1 MQYGMVIELTPVI
14 ALVDHARFANGAFS
28 ITATGVRI
36 DNDVIQSRRGRT
48 FSMSERRGT
57 KALELWCRR
66 IAEGYKDVKITNMST
81 SWRDGLAFC
90 AIIHNFRPDLI
101 DFASLSKDNVYYN
114 NELAFTIAE
123 QHLGI
128 PSLLDP
134 ADMVKYEVPDR
145 FSILTYLSQYY
156 RVFSN
161 QANNALLSTNP
172 QMASIPAFVG
182 VPKRASCNRCSNP
195 IFLAERIS
203 FGEKSYHRSCL
214 KCARCGTQLTVGSF
228 YETETDGEYCCETCP
243 DEEIQLE
250 QRRESSA
257 SSEGSNHSAVVE
269 RKPSAPIVV
278 GVSRNVRSSK
288 LLDRISFFESAP
300 LSDEEKSSNLERKT
314 RMSNFLKETLKD
326 QEQNEDKPPDLPAA
340 EPPPTSVRDNSN
352 GHDEAHA
359 IETEEDAE
367 DSDDDSA
374 DEPDVEDEFEKLVQG
389 LDDEDLGSQKSNEV
403 HQLVVDHVT
412 HAKENDLAENV
423 ITPKLIVAKESE
435 VSSSAETAI
444 RSNAV
449 SEQPVSLKL
458 EEPIETKP
466 LDEKQ
471 VSESSTFD
479 IVEEIG
485 AEKLDDEQRSEA
497 THVNE
502 TIEASELKCEMIQA
516 VQEDKTSNPL
526 EEPSVQISDDVEKET
541 PLAGAAV
548 ILDTETLTSALEPEI
563 LPKDSTVPEESEST
577 QLKILPVV
585 EASEST
591 ESKLLVPSETTQDDT
606 LTISKV
612 PEKEK
617 EEVKTAASLQKIDK
631 EVDKNDVKEEKGTS
645 NSEEQYPSDLNP
657 FGDDDDGEANEKIV
671 ELRQVPGGKPVPTM
685 RRVSTN
691 PFGSEDEDDETPQSP
706 VAKPPRPPPPKVKT
720 PKPVP
725 ANPFDDE
732 DNDGPTDEPE
742 IVPVSKPSPRR
753 TPVPTP
759 RKAHAYNDS
768 ISSLDNSLMSSSRL
782 SSSNVSLASSL
793 ESGPSSIV
801 APHRRKKGKA
811 PDIPLATS
819 GSSTPVVQLQP
830 ISTASGDTTSVE
842 NLSNDS
848 GSGTLTTPRKKR
860 LAPAPPPTPSSSSTP
875 KQASNLEE
883 GSGGLTR
890 SPSQRL
896 LAVDASLLNTSDR
909 EPADSVSRAT
919 SNESVVYRRIIVPL
933 VLDDDGPESPIHG
946 AGTITSERQ
955 WEKMKDN
962 KEAQNR
968 NRQSQSSPT
977 TSEGHSFGSPG
988 SGSGALSILSNKSS
1002 QGKWKRRK
1010 GPAPALPMIAAPLPE
1025 RKPIKMLPL
1034 KEIHQE
1040 LQIIETQQQGLE
1052 KQGIVLEKMI
1062 RERCEGVE
1070 ADIDLD
1076 FRLQANSKEVEDL
1089 IMQLFELV
1097 NEKNELFRRQA
1108 ELMYLRR
1115 MHRLEQEQA
1124 DLEYEIRL
1132 LMAQPERNKTD
1143 SDKEKEE
1150 ALIARLVEIVQ
1161 LRNEVVECLEMD
1173 RIREAE
1179 EDLSIKQSIEERAAS
1194 QQSKH
1199 GSSKKDSSASST
1211 TLPLTDA
1218 EKRDSAT
1225 KLSKKEKKKLKEAKK
1240 LVKSKKIDSEKDAD
1254 ETESSTTKE
1263 KKKKRKFLF

>member
-1 MQYGMVIELTPVI
+1 
-14 ALVDHARFANGAFS
+14 
-28 ITATGVRI
+28 
-36 DNDVIQSRRGRT
+36 
-48 FSMSERRGT
+48 MSERRGT

-101 DFASLSKDNVYYN
+101 DFASLNKDNVYYN

-161 QANNALLSTNP
+161 QEPASNKKVVDKDTKTDDLTSKMANI
-172 QMASIPAFVG
+172 QAFVG

-228 YETETDGEYCCETCP
+228 YETEIDGEYCCETCP

-250 QRRESSA
+250 QRRESSP
-257 SSEGSNHSAVVE
+257 SSEGSGRSSIINGGVTPVAGT
-269 RKPSAPIVV
+269 V
-278 GVSRNVRSSK
+278 GLTKNVRSSK

-300 LSDEEKSSNLERKT
+300 LSDEEKTSNLERKT
-314 RMSNFLKETLKD
+314 RMSNFLKETLNEVEKHKD
-326 QEQNEDKPPDLPAA
+326 
-340 EPPPTSVRDNSN
+340 EPPELPSN
-352 GHDEAHA
+352 GPPSLLANSLEEK
-359 IETEEDAE
+359 ETNDAV
-367 DSDDDSA
+367 DSDNVD
-374 DEPDVEDEFEKLVQG
+374 DEFEKLVED
-389 LDDEDLGSQKSNEV
+389 LNEDDLGSGTNTSLDAIPDSVPREDKFELQTESTVPVHTEPTKDQVLPAVEGSEMKEKDSLEINSSIVKLESSENIEEAVPLTIQQESDVLKSSSTSNE
-403 HQLVVDHVT
+403 
-412 HAKENDLAENV
+412 ARNE
-423 ITPKLIVAKESE
+423 KES
-435 VSSSAETAI
+435 A
-444 RSNAV
+444 
-449 SEQPVSLKL
+449 LK
-458 EEPIETKP
+458 
-466 LDEKQ
+466 
-471 VSESSTFD
+471 
-479 IVEEIG
+479 EI
-485 AEKLDDEQRSEA
+485 
-497 THVNE
+497 HVAAKTTE
-502 TIEASELKCEMIQA
+502 TIEFSDLKIVNQQDDIDDKQTEIKQPSIEISKEDEQEVSAVGVEIIIGSE
-516 VQEDKTSNPL
+516 TP
-526 EEPSVQISDDVEKET
+526 PSVAES
-541 PLAGAAV
+541 
-548 ILDTETLTSALEPEI
+548 EPPTQEI
-563 LPKDSTVPEESEST
+563 DVPEENDSTELEIEPTKLKEASENIECKTLPNETVENTVRDSEVPVNEDK
-577 QLKILPVV
+577 KIS
-585 EASEST
+585 SEST
-591 ESKLLVPSETTQDDT
+591 EVSSGAKNVPLSTEQDT
-606 LTISKV
+606 
-612 PEKEK
+612 
-617 EEVKTAASLQKIDK
+617 
-631 EVDKNDVKEEKGTS
+631 ND
-645 NSEEQYPSDLNP
+645 EEQYPSDLNP
-657 FGDDDDGEANEKIV
+657 FGDEDDNGEGDEKIV
-671 ELRQVPGGKPVPTM
+671 DLRKVPASGKPVPTL

-691 PFGSEDEDDETPQSP
+691 PFGSDDEEEDNQQSP
-706 VAKPPRPPPPKVKT
+706 SSKPPRPPPPKVK
-720 PKPVP
+720 PVVGIASSKPVP
-725 ANPFDDE
+725 ANPFDE
-732 DNDGPTDEPE
+732 DDDDGATDEPE

-793 ESGPSSIV
+793 ESGPSSIIV
-801 APHRRKKGKA
+801 SKRKKGKA
-811 PDIPLATS
+811 PDIPVAPV
-819 GSSTPVVQLQP
+819 GSSTPILSQQLQA
-830 ISTASGDTTSVE
+830 ASSSAEKVSIE
-842 NLSNDS
+842 NLSTSS

-860 LAPAPPPTPSSSSTP
+860 LAPAPPPIPHTTSTP
-875 KQASNLEE
+875 KQSLHQED
-883 GSGGLTR
+883 SLPR
-890 SPSQRL
+890 VPSQRL
-896 LAVDASLLNTSDR
+896 LAVDASLLSNPDR
-909 EPADSVSRAT
+909 EPSETMSRGT

-933 VLDDDGPESPIHG
+933 VLDEDGPESPVHEG
-946 AGTITSERQ
+946 SNASGRQ

-977 TSEGHSFGSPG
+977 SEGNGHSFSSPG
-988 SGSGALSILSNKSS
+988 GGFSILANKSS

-1010 GPAPALPMIAAPLPE
+1010 GPAPALPLIAAPLPE

-1076 FRLQANSKEVEDL
+1076 IRLQANSKEVEDL

-1150 ALIARLVEIVQ
+1150 ALITRLVEIVQ

-1199 GSSKKDSSASST
+1199 GSSKKDPPTSST
-1211 TLPLTDA
+1211 ALSLTDA
-1218 EKRDSAT
+1218 EKRDSST

-1254 ETESSTTKE
+1254 ETESSAVKE

>member
-1 MQYGMVIELTPVI
+1 
-14 ALVDHARFANGAFS
+14 
-28 ITATGVRI
+28 
-36 DNDVIQSRRGRT
+36 
-48 FSMSERRGT
+48 MSERRGT

-161 QANNALLSTNP
+161 QASNKKVVAKDTKPDDLTSKI
-172 QMASIPAFVG
+172 MANKPAFVG

-228 YETETDGEYCCETCP
+228 YETEVDGEYCCETCP

-250 QRRESSA
+250 KQRRESSP
-257 SSEGSNHSAVVE
+257 SSEGSDGRPAIIAGTQPVTTVPTLP
-269 RKPSAPIVV
+269 KT
-278 GVSRNVRSSK
+278 VRSSK

-300 LSDEEKSSNLERKT
+300 LSDEEKTSNLERKT

-326 QEQNEDKPPDLPAA
+326 VEQVQDEPPDLPATG
-340 EPPPTSVRDNSN
+340 PPVSLTSELDGKEMR
-352 GHDEAHA
+352 
-359 IETEEDAE
+359 
-367 DSDDDSA
+367 DSA
-374 DEPDVEDEFEKLVQG
+374 DSDDVEDEFEKLVEG
-389 LDDEDLGSQKSNEV
+389 LDEEDLDSETNSAGVDSMPEHGGEKLGLPTELPVLVQKTEQNDAVLPNDVEATEV
-403 HQLVVDHVT
+403 KVEKPLAMKSSMEKVDSF
-412 HAKENDLAENV
+412 NDVEETEAQPVPQELEAVKQSSDSDE
-423 ITPKLIVAKESE
+423 TPIE
-435 VSSSAETAI
+435 V
-444 RSNAV
+444 SNAV
-449 SEQPVSLKL
+449 KELNVVEQKVPETVESSDVKSEDRHDVIDDKQAELKSPPPSNEISKDDATVEEISIEDVKVIVDSVTPESSVTVSEPPTQGSDVPEENECTELKLPSSEVTEPEESTRDTCTVPSEVVEKPIDDTKVPVS
-458 EEPIETKP
+458 EESKIPSESPEVASKGVEHVPAETKP
-466 LDEKQ
+466 D
-471 VSESSTFD
+471 
-479 IVEEIG
+479 
-485 AEKLDDEQRSEA
+485 
-497 THVNE
+497 
-502 TIEASELKCEMIQA
+502 
-516 VQEDKTSNPL
+516 
-526 EEPSVQISDDVEKET
+526 
-541 PLAGAAV
+541 
-548 ILDTETLTSALEPEI
+548 
-563 LPKDSTVPEESEST
+563 
-577 QLKILPVV
+577 
-585 EASEST
+585 
-591 ESKLLVPSETTQDDT
+591 
-606 LTISKV
+606 
-612 PEKEK
+612 
-617 EEVKTAASLQKIDK
+617 
-631 EVDKNDVKEEKGTS
+631 
-645 NSEEQYPSDLNP
+645 EEQYPSDLNP
-657 FGDDDDGEANEKIV
+657 FGDDEDGEGDEKIV
-671 ELRQVPGGKPVPTM
+671 ELRKVPAGGKPVPTM

-691 PFGSEDEDDETPQSP
+691 PFGSDDEEDDGQQQSP
-706 VAKPPRPPPPKVKT
+706 SSKPPRPPPPKVKSVVAA
-720 PKPVP
+720 PSSRPVP
-725 ANPFDDE
+725 ANPFDE
-732 DNDGPTDEPE
+732 DDDDGPTDEPE
-742 IVPVSKPSPRR
+742 IVSVAKPSPRR

-782 SSSNVSLASSL
+782 SSSNVSLASSM
-793 ESGPSSIV
+793 ESGPSSMIV
-801 APHRRKKGKA
+801 PTRRKKGKA
-811 PDIPLATS
+811 PEVPTAAV
-819 GSSTPVVQLQP
+819 GASTPTVSQQQQATP
-830 ISTASGDTTSVE
+830 ASVDKTSIE
-842 NLSNDS
+842 NLSIGS

-860 LAPAPPPTPSSSSTP
+860 LAPAPPPVPSSTSTP
-875 KQASNLEE
+875 KQSSLQPE
-883 GSGGLTR
+883 SSSLTR
-890 SPSQRL
+890 APSQRL
-896 LAVDASLLNTSDR
+896 LSVDASLLSNSDR
-909 EPADSVSRAT
+909 EPFETMSRGN
-919 SNESVVYRRIIVPL
+919 SNESVVYRRTIVPL
-933 VLDDDGPESPIHG
+933 VLDDDGPDSPVHDGSISG
-946 AGTITSERQ
+946 RQ

-977 TSEGHSFGSPG
+977 SEGHNSFSSPG
-988 SGSGALSILSNKSS
+988 AGFSILANKSS

-1010 GPAPALPMIAAPLPE
+1010 GPAPALPIIAAPLPE

-1062 RERCEGVE
+1062 RERCEGFE

-1076 FRLQANSKEVEDL
+1076 IRLQANSKEVEDL

-1161 LRNEVVECLEMD
+1161 QRNEVVERLEMD

-1199 GSSKKDSSASST
+1199 GSSKKDSSQASST

-1218 EKRDSAT
+1218 EKRDSST

-1254 ETESSTTKE
+1254 ETESSAVKE

>member
-1 MQYGMVIELTPVI
+1 
-14 ALVDHARFANGAFS
+14 
-28 ITATGVRI
+28 
-36 DNDVIQSRRGRT
+36 
-48 FSMSERRGT
+48 MSERRGT

-66 IAEGYKDVKITNMST
+66 VADGYKDVKITNMST

-123 QHLGI
+123 QHLNI

-161 QANNALLSTNP
+161 QEPASNKKAADKDTKPDDLNAKI
-172 QMASIPAFVG
+172 MASIPAFVG

-203 FGEKSYHRSCL
+203 FGAKSYHRSCL
-214 KCARCGTQLTVGSF
+214 KCARCGAQLTVGSF

-250 QRRESSA
+250 QRRESPP
-257 SSEGSNHSAVVE
+257 SSECSSRSSSVPGNAPPVVPAVNLS
-269 RKPSAPIVV
+269 KNI
-278 GVSRNVRSSK
+278 RSSK

-314 RMSNFLKETLKD
+314 RMSNYLKD
-326 QEQNEDKPPDLPAA
+326 TLNVEEKNIDEPPDLPKS
-340 EPPPTSVRDNSN
+340 EPPSSLISRSETTENVQTVEQANVIELDN
-352 GHDEAHA
+352 A
-359 IETEEDAE
+359 
-367 DSDDDSA
+367 
-374 DEPDVEDEFEKLVQG
+374 EDEFEKLVQN
-389 LDDEDLGSQKSNEV
+389 LDKEDLEKEANELPEVISDPIQNLKKHTVENETETPSQTVSEDKETEKVEVSNANPESILSINTVPEV
-403 HQLVVDHVT
+403 VTEELNDEAIKPVQQIELKQNLESNSDH
-412 HAKENDLAENV
+412 KETVYQEKGEPSCEALAEE
-423 ITPKLIVAKESE
+423 KVAKTTNDFE
-435 VSSSAETAI
+435 I
-444 RSNAV
+444 
-449 SEQPVSLKL
+449 
-458 EEPIETKP
+458 EEKVLDKPEITKIQ
-466 LDEKQ
+466 D
-471 VSESSTFD
+471 ESS
-479 IVEEIG
+479 IEI
-485 AEKLDDEQRSEA
+485 S
-497 THVNE
+497 
-502 TIEASELKCEMIQA
+502 
-516 VQEDKTSNPL
+516 SN
-526 EEPSVQISDDVEKET
+526 
-541 PLAGAAV
+541 
-548 ILDTETLTSALEPEI
+548 ILTNDTETGKTQMESGSPSELTSNSVTNESI
-563 LPKDSTVPEESEST
+563 VPEEIKSTELKVLPSEEEAEESIERIT
-577 QLKILPVV
+577 EETNTDTVTECKVPV
-585 EASEST
+585 EAKVTTPFETVESCNKV
-591 ESKLLVPSETTQDDT
+591 EISGKEDVNKET
-606 LTISKV
+606 
-612 PEKEK
+612 
-617 EEVKTAASLQKIDK
+617 
-631 EVDKNDVKEEKGTS
+631 N
-645 NSEEQYPSDLNP
+645 EEQYPSDLNP
-657 FGDDDDGEANEKIV
+657 FGEDEQNEDNESVMELPNIPVGE
-671 ELRQVPGGKPVPTM
+671 KPIPII
-685 RRVSTN
+685 RRVSKN
-691 PFGSEDEDDETPQSP
+691 PFGSEDEDEELSQSP
-706 VAKPPRPPPPKVKT
+706 SSKPPRPPPPKVKT
-720 PKPVP
+720 DGAAAPSNPVP
-725 ANPFDDE
+725 ANPFGEDDDDE
-732 DNDGPTDEPE
+732 APTDEPE
-742 IVPVSKPSPRR
+742 IVPVVSKPSPRR

-768 ISSLDNSLMSSSRL
+768 ISSLDNSLMSSSKL

-801 APHRRKKGKA
+801 APRRKKGKA
-811 PDIPLATS
+811 PDIPVQLS
-819 GSSTPVVQLQP
+819 GSSIVPFQQLTSSEVDKTSMDN
-830 ISTASGDTTSVE
+830 ISNS
-842 NLSNDS
+842 S

-860 LAPAPPPTPSSSSTP
+860 LAPAPPPTPNASSTP
-875 KQASNLEE
+875 KQPPKQD
-883 GSGGLTR
+883 GGLTR
-890 SPSQRL
+890 APSQRL
-896 LAVDASLLNTSDR
+896 LAVDASLRRNSEL
-909 EPADSVSRAT
+909 EPSSSMSRGA
-919 SNESVVYRRIIVPL
+919 SNESVVYRRTIVPL
-933 VLDDDGPESPIHG
+933 LLDDDGPESPNHDSMN
-946 AGTITSERQ
+946 TSERQ

-977 TSEGHSFGSPG
+977 SEGNGMNFGSSSAG
-988 SGSGALSILSNKSS
+988 LSILANKSS

-1010 GPAPALPMIAAPLPE
+1010 GPAPALPMMTAPPPE

-1052 KQGIVLEKMI
+1052 KQGIVLETMI
-1062 RERCEGVE
+1062 RERCEGGE

-1076 FRLQANSKEVEDL
+1076 IRLQSNSKEVEDL

-1161 LRNEVVECLEMD
+1161 LRNEVVECLDMD

-1199 GSSKKDSSASST
+1199 GNSKKDSSTGSSS
-1211 TLPLTDA
+1211 LPLTDA
-1218 EKRDSAT
+1218 EKRDSST

>member
-1 MQYGMVIELTPVI
+1 
-14 ALVDHARFANGAFS
+14 
-28 ITATGVRI
+28 
-36 DNDVIQSRRGRT
+36 
-48 FSMSERRGT
+48 MSERRGT

-66 IAEGYKDVKITNMST
+66 VAEGYKDVKITNMST

-161 QANNALLSTNP
+161 QEPAANKKASEKDAKPDDLNP
-172 QMASIPAFVG
+172 KIMASIPAFVG
-182 VPKRASCNRCSNP
+182 VPKRATCNRCSNP

-243 DEEIQLE
+243 DEELQLAK
-250 QRRESSA
+250 RRESSA
-257 SSEGSNHSAVVE
+257 SSESSTHSSIGGGADPGGVPVVSTGLP
-269 RKPSAPIVV
+269 RTV
-278 GVSRNVRSSK
+278 VRSSK

-300 LSDEEKSSNLERKT
+300 LSDEEKTSNLERKS
-314 RMSNFLKETLKD
+314 RMSSFLKQTLGND
-326 QEQNEDKPPDLPAA
+326 EQEEQDKPPDLPVL
-340 EPPPTSVRDNSN
+340 PPPKQNSVDKQPITSAAS
-352 GHDEAHA
+352 
-359 IETEEDAE
+359 TEPED
-367 DSDDDSA
+367 
-374 DEPDVEDEFEKLVQG
+374 PTVDVEDEFEKLVQG
-389 LDDEDLGSQKSNEV
+389 LDDTAGREDISEKSISNELGLENIKDHPSEEIQPSESIEESLTEATNV
-403 HQLVVDHVT
+403 VLVPADIRKQSETSVELPETEKLKDSSLESDETLDDTINTNTVIQPTTEISLETVKDDRKCTEAIIEEEKQSSPTPPVLDSVPASVT
-412 HAKENDLAENV
+412 ES
-423 ITPKLIVAKESE
+423 IVPEGKESTDPNLLP
-435 VSSSAETAI
+435 SH
-444 RSNAV
+444 
-449 SEQPVSLKL
+449 
-458 EEPIETKP
+458 
-466 LDEKQ
+466 
-471 VSESSTFD
+471 ESVTST
-479 IVEEIG
+479 E
-485 AEKLDDEQRSEA
+485 
-497 THVNE
+497 
-502 TIEASELKCEMIQA
+502 
-516 VQEDKTSNPL
+516 
-526 EEPSVQISDDVEKET
+526 
-541 PLAGAAV
+541 
-548 ILDTETLTSALEPEI
+548 
-563 LPKDSTVPEESEST
+563 PKDSTNEPITSETQVLPDDSVLNTNLKQVPEELE
-577 QLKILPVV
+577 
-585 EASEST
+585 
-591 ESKLLVPSETTQDDT
+591 
-606 LTISKV
+606 
-612 PEKEK
+612 
-617 EEVKTAASLQKIDK
+617 
-631 EVDKNDVKEEKGTS
+631 TS
-645 NSEEQYPSDLNP
+645 NKLKLESVEEPVESSKPAESEVPKDEKSVKPAVVIEPKKQTDEDNDDNEKRPVIQSPTADEEQYPSDLNP
-657 FGDDDDGEANEKIV
+657 FGNDDEEDDAPSGKLTGVQNTT
-671 ELRQVPGGKPVPTM
+671 PSKPVPTA
-685 RRVSTN
+685 RHISTN
-691 PFGSEDEDDETPQSP
+691 PFGSDDDDDDTPQSP
-706 VAKPPRPPPPKVKT
+706 SSKPPRPPPPKVKT
-720 PKPVP
+720 TASSAVP
-725 ANPFDDE
+725 ANPFGEEDDDE
-732 DNDGPTDEPE
+732 QEEPA
-742 IVPVSKPSPRR
+742 IVPVVSKPSPRR

-768 ISSLDNSLMSSSRL
+768 VSSLDNSLMSSSRL

-793 ESGPSSIV
+793 ESGPSSMV
-801 APHRRKKGKA
+801 VPRRKKGKA
-811 PDIPLATS
+811 PDVPVPPSGGASSPKPALVVVPSGADKTS
-819 GSSTPVVQLQP
+819 T
-830 ISTASGDTTSVE
+830 E
-842 NLSNDS
+842 NLSNTS

-860 LAPAPPPTPSSSSTP
+860 LAPAPPPSSSSTP
-875 KQASNLEE
+875 KQSSPGSLGVSATSA
-883 GSGGLTR
+883 SGGLTR
-890 SPSQRL
+890 VPSQRL
-896 LAVDASLLNTSDR
+896 LTLDASLMADEHDPSD
-909 EPADSVSRAT
+909 PVSRAP
-919 SNESVVYRRIIVPL
+919 SNESVVYRRTIVPL
-933 VLDDDGPESPIHG
+933 VLDEDASSESPVHN
-946 AGTITSERQ
+946 AATSSERQ

-968 NRQSQSSPT
+968 NRQSQSSPI
-977 TSEGHSFGSPG
+977 SEGSSGGANGSFGS
-988 SGSGALSILSNKSS
+988 LSILANKSS

-1010 GPAPALPMIAAPLPE
+1010 GPAPALPMLIAAPLPE

-1070 ADIDLD
+1070 ADVDLD
-1076 FRLQANSKEVEDL
+1076 IRLQTNSKEVEDL

-1199 GSSKKDSSASST
+1199 GSSKKESSANTSA

-1218 EKRDSAT
+1218 EKRDSST

-1240 LVKSKKIDSEKDAD
+1240 LSKSKKIDSEKDAD
-1254 ETESSTTKE
+1254 ETESSAIKE

>member
-1 MQYGMVIELTPVI
+1 
-14 ALVDHARFANGAFS
+14 
-28 ITATGVRI
+28 
-36 DNDVIQSRRGRT
+36 
-48 FSMSERRGT
+48 MSERRGT

-161 QANNALLSTNP
+161 QEPASKKVVAKDTKTDDLTSKMANKA
-172 QMASIPAFVG
+172 AFVG

-257 SSEGSNHSAVVE
+257 SPDGSSANVTGDGTPVAAAAASIGLP
-269 RKPSAPIVV
+269 K
-278 GVSRNVRSSK
+278 NVRSSK

-300 LSDEEKSSNLERKT
+300 LSDEEKSSNLERKA
-314 RMSNFLKETLKD
+314 RMSHFLKESLKTV
-326 QEQNEDKPPDLPAA
+326 EQDNDEPPDLPLTG
-340 EPPPTSVRDNSN
+340 PPSSVTNDSLN
-352 GHDEAHA
+352 GKE
-359 IETEEDAE
+359 EEDTD
-367 DSDDDSA
+367 DSDSDNVD
-374 DEPDVEDEFEKLVQG
+374 DVEDEFEKLVQD
-389 LDDEDLGSQKSNEV
+389 LDEPDLDISKPPLADPKSPPRADAIASESETTAQTDTIKPNEQEQQKVAEVVLQTEVVVEESVLETNSLEVQDKSEIATPVKVEDDSELTNNLPVEATV
-403 HQLVVDHVT
+403 E
-412 HAKENDLAENV
+412 AKEINPLAPPVTEQTTTMTESSDL
-423 ITPKLIVAKESE
+423 TSE
-435 VSSSAETAI
+435 HTIKDVVEDKRTETK
-444 RSNAV
+444 
-449 SEQPVSLKL
+449 EQPSTEISNDDTPAAEVGVIVENGSVASV
-458 EEPIETKP
+458 P
-466 LDEKQ
+466 
-471 VSESSTFD
+471 VSESTT
-479 IVEEIG
+479 EH
-485 AEKLDDEQRSEA
+485 LD
-497 THVNE
+497 VPNE
-502 TIEASELKCEMIQA
+502 
-516 VQEDKTSNPL
+516 N
-526 EEPSVQISDDVEKET
+526 
-541 PLAGAAV
+541 
-548 ILDTETLTSALEPEI
+548 
-563 LPKDSTVPEESEST
+563 
-577 QLKILPVV
+577 
-585 EASEST
+585 EST
-591 ESKLLVPSETTQDDT
+591 ESLATPSEESKNATESTERSNSMVPNET
-606 LTISKV
+606 VESAVSESKV
-612 PEKEK
+612 PVSVN
-617 EEVKTAASLQKIDK
+617 EEESTIPTDTPEACNK
-631 EVDKNDVKEEKGTS
+631 VDNDEGLPAVSTQEDGNEQ
-645 NSEEQYPSDLNP
+645 EQYPSDLNP
-657 FGDDDDGEANEKIV
+657 FGDEDDGEGREQIV
-671 ELRQVPGGKPVPTM
+671 ELRKVPAGGKPVPTL

-691 PFGSEDEDDETPQSP
+691 PFGSEDEDEDVQQSP
-706 VAKPPRPPPPKVKT
+706 SSKPPRPPPPKVLQS
-720 PKPVP
+720 PSSGGSSSKPVP
-725 ANPFDDE
+725 ANPFDEDDDDE
-732 DNDGPTDEPE
+732 PTDEPE

-782 SSSNVSLASSL
+782 SSSNVSLTSSL
-793 ESGPSSIV
+793 ESGPSSLIV
-801 APHRRKKGKA
+801 PKRKKGKA
-811 PDIPLATS
+811 PDIPLAVS
-819 GSSTPVVQLQP
+819 GASTPIVSQQQQQMGV
-830 ISTASGDTTSVE
+830 SSAVRTSVE
-842 NLSNDS
+842 NLSNSS

-860 LAPAPPPTPSSSSTP
+860 LAPAPPPVPNSSSTP
-875 KQASNLEE
+875 KQSSTLQVREE
-883 GSGGLTR
+883 GGLTR
-890 SPSQRL
+890 VPSQRL
-896 LAVDASLLNTSDR
+896 LSVDASLLSNNDR
-909 EPADSVSRAT
+909 DMSETMSRGT
-919 SNESVVYRRIIVPL
+919 SNESVVYRRTIVPL
-933 VLDDDGPESPIHG
+933 VLDDDGPESPVHLD
-946 AGTITSERQ
+946 GTTNTSGRQ

-977 TSEGHSFGSPG
+977 SEATSNSFGSPG
-988 SGSGALSILSNKSS
+988 GNLSILSNKSS

-1010 GPAPALPMIAAPLPE
+1010 GPAPALPMMAAPLPE

-1052 KQGIVLEKMI
+1052 KQGIVLETMI

-1070 ADIDLD
+1070 ADVDLD
-1076 FRLQANSKEVEDL
+1076 IRLQPNSKEVEDL
-1089 IMQLFELV
+1089 LMQLFELV

-1150 ALIARLVEIVQ
+1150 ALITRLVEIVQ

-1199 GSSKKDSSASST
+1199 SKKDSSASST

-1218 EKRDSAT
+1218 EKRDSST

-1254 ETESSTTKE
+1254 ETESNTTKE

>member
-1 MQYGMVIELTPVI
+1 
-14 ALVDHARFANGAFS
+14 
-28 ITATGVRI
+28 
-36 DNDVIQSRRGRT
+36 
-48 FSMSERRGT
+48 MSERRGT

-161 QANNALLSTNP
+161 QESASNKKVVEKDTKTDDLTSKTMANKPT
-172 QMASIPAFVG
+172 F

-228 YETETDGEYCCETCP
+228 YETEIDGEYCCETCP

-250 QRRESSA
+250 QRRESSP
-257 SSEGSNHSAVVE
+257 SSEGSG
-269 RKPSAPIVV
+269 RPSIITGGATQPVATV
-278 GVSRNVRSSK
+278 TLPKTVRSSK

-300 LSDEEKSSNLERKT
+300 LSDEEKTSNLERKT
-314 RMSNFLKETLKD
+314 RMSNFLKETLKEV
-326 QEQNEDKPPDLPAA
+326 EQNQDEPPDLPSTG
-340 EPPPTSVRDNSN
+340 PPVSLTNELDGKEQNDTV
-352 GHDEAHA
+352 
-359 IETEEDAE
+359 
-367 DSDDDSA
+367 DSD
-374 DEPDVEDEFEKLVQG
+374 DVEDEFEKLVNDLDEED
-389 LDDEDLGSQKSNEV
+389 LDDGINQPLHAVSGSISHEEKLEVQTTLSVAKSNDQVPPNDVELAEIKVDETLETNLSVEKDDSINDIKTSESPAEHNFETEV
-403 HQLVVDHVT
+403 LEDSTTLDKIEHEGKNNVEELKIVEKIPTTTESSDLKSEDQNEVIDDKRIESHQPSIEISKDDTVEEISIEDVKVIVDTETPSSVAVSEPPT
-412 HAKENDLAENV
+412 QESIVPKENDCTDLRISSTEVTEPEGNAKQKCMVPNE
-423 ITPKLIVAKESE
+423 IVESTVDDTKVPMNE
-435 VSSSAETAI
+435 EKKI
-444 RSNAV
+444 P
-449 SEQPVSLKL
+449 SEGTDVASKVVDIVPV
-458 EEPIETKP
+458 ETK
-466 LDEKQ
+466 Q
-471 VSESSTFD
+471 
-479 IVEEIG
+479 
-485 AEKLDDEQRSEA
+485 
-497 THVNE
+497 
-502 TIEASELKCEMIQA
+502 
-516 VQEDKTSNPL
+516 DK
-526 EEPSVQISDDVEKET
+526 
-541 PLAGAAV
+541 A
-548 ILDTETLTSALEPEI
+548 
-563 LPKDSTVPEESEST
+563 
-577 QLKILPVV
+577 
-585 EASEST
+585 
-591 ESKLLVPSETTQDDT
+591 
-606 LTISKV
+606 
-612 PEKEK
+612 
-617 EEVKTAASLQKIDK
+617 
-631 EVDKNDVKEEKGTS
+631 ND
-645 NSEEQYPSDLNP
+645 EEQYPSDLNP
-657 FGDDDDGEANEKIV
+657 FGDDEDGEGNEKIV
-671 ELRQVPGGKPVPTM
+671 ELRKVPSGGKPVPTL

-691 PFGSEDEDDETPQSP
+691 PFGSDEEEDDGQQQSP
-706 VAKPPRPPPPKVKT
+706 SSKPPRPPPPKVKSVVGNAST
-720 PKPVP
+720 KPVP
-725 ANPFDDE
+725 ANPFDEDE
-732 DNDGPTDEPE
+732 DADDGPTDEPE

-768 ISSLDNSLMSSSRL
+768 ISSFDNSLMSSSRL

-793 ESGPSSIV
+793 ESGPSSMIV
-801 APHRRKKGKA
+801 PTRRKKGKA
-811 PDIPLATS
+811 PEVPMAAV
-819 GSSTPVVQLQP
+819 GVSTPSVTQQQQGTP
-830 ISTASGDTTSVE
+830 SSADKTSIE
-842 NLSNDS
+842 NLSISS

-860 LAPAPPPTPSSSSTP
+860 LAPAPPPVPNSTSTP
-875 KQASNLEE
+875 KQTSLQPG
-883 GSGGLTR
+883 GSLTR

-896 LAVDASLLNTSDR
+896 LAVDASLLNNIDR
-909 EPADSVSRAT
+909 EPSETMSRGN
-919 SNESVVYRRIIVPL
+919 SNESVVYRRTIVPL
-933 VLDDDGPESPIHG
+933 VLDDDGPESPVHD
-946 AGTITSERQ
+946 GTNISGRQ

-977 TSEGHSFGSPG
+977 SDANGQNSFSSPG
-988 SGSGALSILSNKSS
+988 GGFSILANKSS

-1010 GPAPALPMIAAPLPE
+1010 GPAPALPIIAAPIPE

-1062 RERCEGVE
+1062 RERCEGFE

-1076 FRLQANSKEVEDL
+1076 IRLQANSKEVEDL

-1161 LRNEVVECLEMD
+1161 QRNEVVERLEMD

-1218 EKRDSAT
+1218 EKRDSST

-1254 ETESSTTKE
+1254 ETESSAVKE

>member
-1 MQYGMVIELTPVI
+1 
-14 ALVDHARFANGAFS
+14 
-28 ITATGVRI
+28 
-36 DNDVIQSRRGRT
+36 
-48 FSMSERRGT
+48 
-57 KALELWCRR
+57 
-66 IAEGYKDVKITNMST
+66 
-81 SWRDGLAFC
+81 
-90 AIIHNFRPDLI
+90 
-101 DFASLSKDNVYYN
+101 
-114 NELAFTIAE
+114 
-123 QHLGI
+123 
-128 PSLLDP
+128 
-134 ADMVKYEVPDR
+134 MVKYEVPDR

-161 QANNALLSTNP
+161 QEPASNKKVADKDTKTDDLTSKMANKS
-172 QMASIPAFVG
+172 AFVG

-228 YETETDGEYCCETCP
+228 YETEIDGEYCCETCP

-250 QRRESSA
+250 QRRESSP
-257 SSEGSNHSAVVE
+257 SSEGSGRSSIITGGITPVA
-269 RKPSAPIVV
+269 ATV
-278 GVSRNVRSSK
+278 GLPKNVRSSK

-300 LSDEEKSSNLERKT
+300 LSDEEKTSNLERKT
-314 RMSNFLKETLKD
+314 RMSNFLKETLQDVEQRKD
-326 QEQNEDKPPDLPAA
+326 
-340 EPPPTSVRDNSN
+340 EPPELPSN
-352 GHDEAHA
+352 GPPSLSTNSVDEVQMNDT
-359 IETEEDAE
+359 I
-367 DSDDDSA
+367 DSDNVD
-374 DEPDVEDEFEKLVQG
+374 DEFEKLVEE
-389 LDDEDLGSQKSNEV
+389 LDEEDLGGGTNTSLQAVPDSMPHDDNVDLQTELTVPVHIEPTYDQVLPDVKETKLTGEESLERKSSMEKIESSQDNEETV
-403 HQLVVDHVT
+403 SLTIQQESDVLKNTSTADET
-412 HAKENDLAENV
+412 QNNKDSALQELA
-423 ITPKLIVAKESE
+423 IVAKE
-435 VSSSAETAI
+435 T
-444 RSNAV
+444 
-449 SEQPVSLKL
+449 
-458 EEPIETKP
+458 EPIESSDLKIVNQQ
-466 LDEKQ
+466 DAIEEKHSAIKQ
-471 VSESSTFD
+471 PSVEISED
-479 IVEEIG
+479 VGQEI
-485 AEKLDDEQRSEA
+485 SEA
-497 THVNE
+497 
-502 TIEASELKCEMIQA
+502 
-516 VQEDKTSNPL
+516 
-526 EEPSVQISDDVEKET
+526 DVEVT
-541 PLAGAAV
+541 
-548 ILDTETLTSALEPEI
+548 IDTETLPSVA
-563 LPKDSTVPEESEST
+563 
-577 QLKILPVV
+577 
-585 EASEST
+585 ASEST
-591 ESKLLVPSETTQDDT
+591 IEESDVPKENESTELKLSPTKLIESTDNTENQCTVPNETVENTVHDSEVPVTEERKISSESNEGSNVTKNVPVSTKQD
-606 LTISKV
+606 IKY
-612 PEKEK
+612 
-617 EEVKTAASLQKIDK
+617 EEL
-631 EVDKNDVKEEKGTS
+631 
-645 NSEEQYPSDLNP
+645 YPSDLNP
-657 FGDDDDGEANEKIV
+657 FGDDDDDEGEGDEKIV
-671 ELRQVPGGKPVPTM
+671 DLRKVSTGGKPVPTM

-691 PFGSEDEDDETPQSP
+691 PFGSDDEEDDNQQQSP
-706 VAKPPRPPPPKVKT
+706 SSKPPRPPPPKMKPVVGVASS
-720 PKPVP
+720 KPVP
-725 ANPFDDE
+725 ANPFDE
-732 DNDGPTDEPE
+732 DDDDGVTDEPE

-793 ESGPSSIV
+793 ESGPSSMIV
-801 APHRRKKGKA
+801 SKRKKGKA
-811 PDIPLATS
+811 PDIPMAAVGT
-819 GSSTPVVQLQP
+819 STPVVTQQLLTAP
-830 ISTASGDTTSVE
+830 SGTEKTSTE
-842 NLSNDS
+842 NLSTSS

-860 LAPAPPPTPSSSSTP
+860 LAPAPPPLPNTTSTP
-875 KQASNLEE
+875 KQS
-883 GSGGLTR
+883 SHPQDSLTR
-890 SPSQRL
+890 VPSQRL
-896 LAVDASLLNTSDR
+896 LAVDASLLSNADR
-909 EPADSVSRAT
+909 EPSETMSRGT

-933 VLDDDGPESPIHG
+933 VLDEDGPESPVHD
-946 AGTITSERQ
+946 ASTNTSGRQ

-977 TSEGHSFGSPG
+977 SEGNSFGSPG
-988 SGSGALSILSNKSS
+988 GGFSILANKSS

-1076 FRLQANSKEVEDL
+1076 IRLQANSKEVEDL

-1199 GSSKKDSSASST
+1199 GSSKKDSSSSAT
-1211 TLPLTDA
+1211 ALSLTDS
-1218 EKRDSAT
+1218 EKRDSST

-1254 ETESSTTKE
+1254 ETESSVAKE

>member
-1 MQYGMVIELTPVI
+1 
-14 ALVDHARFANGAFS
+14 
-28 ITATGVRI
+28 
-36 DNDVIQSRRGRT
+36 
-48 FSMSERRGT
+48 MSERRGT

-101 DFASLSKDNVYYN
+101 DFASLNKDNVYYN

-161 QANNALLSTNP
+161 QEPASNKKVADKDTKTDDLTSKMANKT
-172 QMASIPAFVG
+172 AFVG

-228 YETETDGEYCCETCP
+228 YETEIDGEYCCETCP

-250 QRRESSA
+250 KRRESSP
-257 SSEGSNHSAVVE
+257 SSEGSGRSSIITGGVTPVA
-269 RKPSAPIVV
+269 ATV
-278 GVSRNVRSSK
+278 GLPKNVRSSK

-300 LSDEEKSSNLERKT
+300 LSDEEKTSNLERKT
-314 RMSNFLKETLKD
+314 RMSNFLKETLQDVEQRKD
-326 QEQNEDKPPDLPAA
+326 EPELPSVGPPSLL
-340 EPPPTSVRDNSN
+340 TNSIDGVEMN
-352 GHDEAHA
+352 DT
-359 IETEEDAE
+359 I
-367 DSDDDSA
+367 DSDNVD
-374 DEPDVEDEFEKLVQG
+374 DEFEKLVEE
-389 LDDEDLGSQKSNEV
+389 LDEEDMGSGTKTTLSIVPDSMSHDDKVDLQTELTVPVHTEPTYDQALPDVTETELKRQESMERKSSMEKIESSQDIEKAVSLTIQQDLDVLKNTSTSGEARNEKDSA
-403 HQLVVDHVT
+403 L
-412 HAKENDLAENV
+412 EELA
-423 ITPKLIVAKESE
+423 IVAKETDTIDSSDLEIVNQQDAIDDKQSEIKQPSVEISKDVEQEISE
-435 VSSSAETAI
+435 V
-444 RSNAV
+444 
-449 SEQPVSLKL
+449 
-458 EEPIETKP
+458 
-466 LDEKQ
+466 
-471 VSESSTFD
+471 
-479 IVEEIG
+479 
-485 AEKLDDEQRSEA
+485 
-497 THVNE
+497 
-502 TIEASELKCEMIQA
+502 
-516 VQEDKTSNPL
+516 
-526 EEPSVQISDDVEKET
+526 DVEVT
-541 PLAGAAV
+541 
-548 ILDTETLTSALEPEI
+548 IDTETLPSVA
-563 LPKDSTVPEESEST
+563 
-577 QLKILPVV
+577 
-585 EASEST
+585 ASEPTIQESDVPKENDCTELKLSPTILIEPTDNT
-591 ESKLLVPSETTQDDT
+591 ESKCTVPNETVENTVHDSEVPVNEEKK
-606 LTISKV
+606 ISSESNEGSNAADNV
-612 PEKEK
+612 PVSTK
-617 EEVKTAASLQKIDK
+617 Q
-631 EVDKNDVKEEKGTS
+631 DVKDEEL
-645 NSEEQYPSDLNP
+645 YPSDLNP
-657 FGDDDDGEANEKIV
+657 FGDDGDEEEGEIAD
-671 ELRQVPGGKPVPTM
+671 LRKVPTGGKPVPTM

-691 PFGSEDEDDETPQSP
+691 PFGSDDEEDDNQQQSP
-706 VAKPPRPPPPKVKT
+706 SSKPPRPPPPKVKSVVASS
-720 PKPVP
+720 KPVP
-725 ANPFDDE
+725 ANPFDE
-732 DNDGPTDEPE
+732 DDDDGATDEPE

-793 ESGPSSIV
+793 ESGPSSMV
-801 APHRRKKGKA
+801 VSKRKKGKA
-811 PDIPLATS
+811 PDIPIAALGT
-819 GSSTPVVQLQP
+819 STPVLTQQLQAASSGTEKT
-830 ISTASGDTTSVE
+830 STE
-842 NLSNDS
+842 NLSISS

-860 LAPAPPPTPSSSSTP
+860 LAPAPPPLPNTTSTP
-875 KQASNLEE
+875 KQSSHPED
-883 GSGGLTR
+883 SLTR
-890 SPSQRL
+890 VPSQRL
-896 LAVDASLLNTSDR
+896 LAVDASLLSNADR
-909 EPADSVSRAT
+909 EPSETMSRGT

-933 VLDDDGPESPIHG
+933 VLDEDGPESPVHD
-946 AGTITSERQ
+946 ASTNTSGRQ

-977 TSEGHSFGSPG
+977 SEGNSFGSPG
-988 SGSGALSILSNKSS
+988 GGFSILANKSS

-1076 FRLQANSKEVEDL
+1076 IRLQANSKEVEDL

-1199 GSSKKDSSASST
+1199 GSSKKDSSTSATALS
-1211 TLPLTDA
+1211 LTDA
-1218 EKRDSAT
+1218 EKRNSST

-1254 ETESSTTKE
+1254 ETESSVAKE

>member
-1 MQYGMVIELTPVI
+1 
-14 ALVDHARFANGAFS
+14 
-28 ITATGVRI
+28 
-36 DNDVIQSRRGRT
+36 
-48 FSMSERRGT
+48 MSERRGT
-57 KALELWCRR
+57 RALEYWCRR

-101 DFASLSKDNVYYN
+101 DFASLNKDNVYYN

-156 RVFSN
+156 RAFSN
-161 QANNALLSTNP
+161 QEPASNKKVVDKDTKTDDLTSKMANK
-172 QMASIPAFVG
+172 PAFVG
-182 VPKRASCNRCSNP
+182 VPKRATCNRCSNP

-203 FGEKSYHRSCL
+203 FGAKSYHRSCL

-228 YETETDGEYCCETCP
+228 YETEIDGEYCCETCP

-250 QRRESSA
+250 QRRESSP
-257 SSEGSNHSAVVE
+257 SSEGSGRSSIITGGV
-269 RKPSAPIVV
+269 APAAATV
-278 GVSRNVRSSK
+278 GLSKNVRSSK

-300 LSDEEKSSNLERKT
+300 LSDEEKTSNLERKT

-326 QEQNEDKPPDLPAA
+326 VEPDKD
-340 EPPPTSVRDNSN
+340 EPPELPSN
-352 GHDEAHA
+352 GPPSSLANSLDGKAIDDAVDSDNVDDEFDKLVEGLDEEDLEGGTNASLRPVPDSMLKDDTSDLQTEPTDPTVPTELKNDEALALPDIKDTELKEKESLETDVSVEKVVTSNGIEEATPVA
-359 IETEEDAE
+359 IQQISDVLQNASTSDEARYETEGDPEQL
-367 DSDDDSA
+367 
-374 DEPDVEDEFEKLVQG
+374 DVIGKA
-389 LDDEDLGSQKSNEV
+389 
-403 HQLVVDHVT
+403 T
-412 HAKENDLAENV
+412 
-423 ITPKLIVAKESE
+423 
-435 VSSSAETAI
+435 ET
-444 RSNAV
+444 
-449 SEQPVSLKL
+449 
-458 EEPIETKP
+458 
-466 LDEKQ
+466 
-471 VSESSTFD
+471 SESSDFNVGSQQDVIDDKQT
-479 IVEEIG
+479 EI
-485 AEKLDDEQRSEA
+485 KQPS
-497 THVNE
+497 
-502 TIEASELKCEMIQA
+502 IEISKD
-516 VQEDKTSNPL
+516 VGQEI
-526 EEPSVQISDDVEKET
+526 SVADV
-541 PLAGAAV
+541 AV
-548 ILDTETLTSALEPEI
+548 IVDTETLKSVGAS
-563 LPKDSTVPEESEST
+563 DSPPQESDVPEENDCT
-577 QLKILPVV
+577 GLKISPTELTEPIENTESQCTVPNETVENTVPHPEVPVTEGKELPT
-585 EASEST
+585 EST
-591 ESKLLVPSETTQDDT
+591 EVSDAAE
-606 LTISKV
+606 KV
-612 PEKEK
+612 PDSTEPPD
-617 EEVKTAASLQKIDK
+617 S
-631 EVDKNDVKEEKGTS
+631 ND
-645 NSEEQYPSDLNP
+645 EEQYPSGLNP
-657 FGDDDDGEANEKIV
+657 FGEDDDDGGEGDGKIE
-671 ELRQVPGGKPVPTM
+671 ELGQVPPVGKPVPTM

-691 PFGSEDEDDETPQSP
+691 PFGSDDEEEEDNQQQSP
-706 VAKPPRPPPPKVKT
+706 SSKPPRPPPPKVK
-720 PKPVP
+720 PVGGAASSKPVP
-725 ANPFDDE
+725 ANPFDEDDDDDE
-732 DNDGPTDEPE
+732 EPE

-793 ESGPSSIV
+793 ESGPPSMV
-801 APHRRKKGKA
+801 ASRRKKGKA
-811 PDIPLATS
+811 PDIPLAALATSTPTASLHVQAVTS
-819 GSSTPVVQLQP
+819 G
-830 ISTASGDTTSVE
+830 AEKTSVE
-842 NLSNDS
+842 NLSTSS

-860 LAPAPPPTPSSSSTP
+860 LAPAPPPIPNTTSTP
-875 KQASNLEE
+875 KQSLQQ
-883 GSGGLTR
+883 GDSLPR
-890 SPSQRL
+890 VPSQRL
-896 LAVDASLLNTSDR
+896 ITVDASLLSNSDR
-909 EPADSVSRAT
+909 EPTETMSRGT

-933 VLDDDGPESPIHG
+933 VLDEDGPESPVHHEG
-946 AGTITSERQ
+946 STTTSGRQ
-955 WEKMKDN
+955 CEKMKDN

-977 TSEGHSFGSPG
+977 SEGIGLSFGSPG
-988 SGSGALSILSNKSS
+988 SGGFSILANKSY

-1076 FRLQANSKEVEDL
+1076 IRLQTNSKEVEDL

-1132 LMAQPERNKTD
+1132 LMVQPERNKTD

-1179 EDLSIKQSIEERAAS
+1179 EDLAIKQSIEERAAS

-1199 GSSKKDSSASST
+1199 GSSKKDSSTSATVLS
-1211 TLPLTDA
+1211 LIDA
-1218 EKRDSAT
+1218 EKRDSST

-1254 ETESSTTKE
+1254 ETESSAAKE

>member
-1 MQYGMVIELTPVI
+1 M
-14 ALVDHARFANGAFS
+14 AN
-28 ITATGVRI
+28 
-36 DNDVIQSRRGRT
+36 
-48 FSMSERRGT
+48 
-57 KALELWCRR
+57 KA
-66 IAEGYKDVKITNMST
+66 
-81 SWRDGLAFC
+81 
-90 AIIHNFRPDLI
+90 
-101 DFASLSKDNVYYN
+101 
-114 NELAFTIAE
+114 
-123 QHLGI
+123 
-128 PSLLDP
+128 
-134 ADMVKYEVPDR
+134 
-145 FSILTYLSQYY
+145 
-156 RVFSN
+156 
-161 QANNALLSTNP
+161 
-172 QMASIPAFVG
+172 AFVG

-257 SSEGSNHSAVVE
+257 SSEGSGRSSIVTGSARPVAAAAASIGLP
-269 RKPSAPIVV
+269 K
-278 GVSRNVRSSK
+278 NVRSSK

-300 LSDEEKSSNLERKT
+300 LSDEEKTSNLERKA
-314 RMSNFLKETLKD
+314 RMSHFLKESLKHD
-326 QEQNEDKPPDLPAA
+326 DEPPDLPLTG
-340 EPPPTSVRDNSN
+340 PPSSVTNNSLN
-352 GHDEAHA
+352 GKE
-359 IETEEDAE
+359 EEDE
-367 DSDDDSA
+367 TDDSCS
-374 DEPDVEDEFEKLVQG
+374 DNVEDEFEKLVQDLDEVDVGISTSLPTASESLPCNDAVDLGTESTEQIHTEIHTSNENEQKNEIDVLQTEEVAEKPG
-389 LDDEDLGSQKSNEV
+389 LGTNLLELNVASSKDPEEVTLAKVENVSGLTQSNPIQLTVEAEQNIPEDLTVADNIITTNENSD
-403 HQLVVDHVT
+403 LKIDDP
-412 HAKENDLAENV
+412 KEEDAVEPDRIEL
-423 ITPKLIVAKESE
+423 KE
-435 VSSSAETAI
+435 
-444 RSNAV
+444 
-449 SEQPVSLKL
+449 EQPS
-458 EEPIETKP
+458 IEISNDTTP
-466 LDEKQ
+466 ALDVELITENETLASVI
-471 VSESSTFD
+471 VSESAPENVD
-479 IVEEIG
+479 VP
-485 AEKLDDEQRSEA
+485 
-497 THVNE
+497 NE
-502 TIEASELKCEMIQA
+502 
-516 VQEDKTSNPL
+516 N
-526 EEPSVQISDDVEKET
+526 
-541 PLAGAAV
+541 
-548 ILDTETLTSALEPEI
+548 
-563 LPKDSTVPEESEST
+563 
-577 QLKILPVV
+577 
-585 EASEST
+585 EST
-591 ESKLLVPSETTQDDT
+591 ESQISPAEEPANNAIESTENKSTVPKEAVESAVAE
-606 LTISKV
+606 SKV
-612 PEKEK
+612 PVSVNEEKTVPTITPE
-617 EEVKTAASLQKIDK
+617 ASN
-631 EVDKNDVKEEKGTS
+631 EVDNDKSLPDVSTNGAA
-645 NSEEQYPSDLNP
+645 NEQELYPSDLNP
-657 FGDDDDGEANEKIV
+657 FGEEDDGNQGEGREQIQ
-671 ELRQVPGGKPVPTM
+671 ELRKVPVGGKPVPTM

-691 PFGSEDEDDETPQSP
+691 PFGSEDEDEDVQESP
-706 VAKPPRPPPPKVKT
+706 ASKPPRPPPPKVKT
-720 PKPVP
+720 VGGSSSNPVP
-725 ANPFDDE
+725 ANPFDEDDE
-732 DNDGPTDEPE
+732 DGPTDEPE

-768 ISSLDNSLMSSSRL
+768 ISSFDNSLMSSSRL

-793 ESGPSSIV
+793 ESGPSSMII
-801 APHRRKKGKA
+801 PRRKKGKA
-811 PDIPLATS
+811 PDIPLAAT
-819 GSSTPVVQLQP
+819 GASTPVVAKQQM
-830 ISTASGDTTSVE
+830 STPSADKMSIE
-842 NLSNDS
+842 NLSSSS

-860 LAPAPPPTPSSSSTP
+860 LAPAPPPIPNSSSTP
-875 KQASNLEE
+875 KQSTAQE
-883 GSGGLTR
+883 GGLTR
-890 SPSQRL
+890 APSQRL
-896 LAVDASLLNTSDR
+896 LSVDASLLSNNDR
-909 EPADSVSRAT
+909 EPSESMSRGT
-919 SNESVVYRRIIVPL
+919 SNESVVYRRTIVPL
-933 VLDDDGPESPIHG
+933 VLDDLEGPESPVHLD
-946 AGTITSERQ
+946 GTNTSGRQ
-955 WEKMKDN
+955 WEKLKDN

-977 TSEGHSFGSPG
+977 SEGNGQHSFGSPG
-988 SGSGALSILSNKSS
+988 GNLSILSNKSS

-1070 ADIDLD
+1070 ADVDLD
-1076 FRLQANSKEVEDL
+1076 IRLQANSKEVEDL

-1143 SDKEKEE
+1143 TDKEKEE

-1199 GSSKKDSSASST
+1199 GSSKKDSSASSI

-1218 EKRDSAT
+1218 EKRDSST

-1254 ETESSTTKE
+1254 ETESNTAKE